1 MSTWIDLPYGGPGAR
16 FDAEELKIHI
26 EQNDMGYII
35 QGQQA
40 CVLKDHTKP
49 RSLDV
54 WLRRRCGKPDTKQAV
69 NRVIEQLVRTGMFY
83 EDKFRCPDSGRCT
96 KGIAIAV
103 NARDVGAAS
112 ISARSA
118 SSPSWSL
125 ARRGLSRSAC
135 VVNGPDRVKSRRQ
148 ECLGSISQR
157 RVTTA
162 FSKMRHGTHIR

>member
-1 MSTWIDLPYGGPGAR
+1 MTTWIDLPYGGPGAR

-26 EQNDMGYII
+26 ERDGMGYII

-54 WLRRRCGKPDTKQAV
+54 WLRKRCGKPDTKQAV

-83 EDKFRCPDSGRCT
+83 EDKFRCPDSGHRT

-103 NARDVGAAS
+103 NAHVG
-112 ISARSA
+112 
-118 SSPSWSL
+118 
-125 ARRGLSRSAC
+125 RRA
-135 VVNGPDRVKSRRQ
+135 
-148 ECLGSISQR
+148 E
-157 RVTTA
+157 
-162 FSKMRHGTHIR
+162 H